1 LKSRVFNFEYRNL
14 FQIQFLRNWISK
26 YEKCCQMLEVE
37 SGFVSGQLN
46 FNGIFNFFSETNKE
60 FGKKLTRIMHSN
72 S

>member
-1 LKSRVFNFEYRNL
+1 
-14 FQIQFLRNWISK
+14 
-26 YEKCCQMLEVE
+26 MLEVE